1 MKQRSLFDGIP
12 PDELQR
18 LFGRFERRRFAA
30 GSVVLAEGDSPH
42 ETYVVESGAADVF
55 VHDREGEEHRIG
67 SIAPGGT
74 LGEMSMCTGE
84 AASGTVRATTDLE
97 VFVVSEPEFDRLAT
111 AYPRIYR
118 NLGAILAERLDRSN
132 RRPLNDRTGRL
143 TILRDRGA
151 PPLLGYAIAC
161 SVAWHLRRPTLLLVL
176 DDQPPEELRALARA
190 APRARLSSRR
200 DKGGDRDGRSAAEG
214 RADLTL
220 LTSALDFVAATLVAR
235 IEDLHATYEHVLVQ
249 VKGDT
254 PLALPART
262 VQLAGPTGTVSSAED
277 RPGSVIRAWT
287 TVDGR
292 TAAAA
297 NGVVAVPSLE
307 ASDDDGLRNAVLPSG
322 SAAGDALGWIARD
335 LCGLKVGLALG
346 GGAARGYAH
355 LGVVRSLRRAGV
367 PCDYLAGTSIGAAVA
382 ALLALDHDLDEVAEA
397 LDHVGSA
404 AFRLRV
410 PTKSLLSFRTVRN
423 RLHAAVGEAHFED
436 LSIPL
441 ALTAADVRTGQEVV
455 FRRGL
460 LWPAIAASIAIPG
473 IYPAQRIGEYT
484 LVDGGVV
491 QPVPSNIVADM
502 GADIVVGVRLMQATG
517 AREEAVGVEP
527 RRGSPSIF
535 YTIMRSIELMQSKI
549 SAETSAT
556 STILISPT
564 LDVVPRVGLRR
575 WTEGRQYI
583 ELGEAAAETALP
595 RLAATLPW
603 LRP

>member
-12 PDELQR
+12 PDELLR
-18 LFGRFERRRFAA
+18 LLARFERRRFAA
-30 GSVVLAEGDSPH
+30 DTIVLAEGDSPH
-42 ETYVVESGAADVF
+42 ETYVVESGVADVF
-55 VHDREGEEHRIG
+55 VHDREGVEHRIG

-97 VFVVSEPEFDRLAT
+97 VFVVSEAEFERLAT

-118 NLGAILAERLDRSN
+118 NLGAILSERLDRSN
-132 RRPLNDRTGRL
+132 RRPLNDRTGRV

-176 DDQPPEELRALARA
+176 DDQPAEELRALARA
-190 APRARLSSRR
+190 APRAKLRSRR
-200 DKGGDRDGRSAAEG
+200 DKGGDHDGRWAAEG

-220 LTSALDFVAATLVAR
+220 LTSALDFMAATLVAR
-235 IEDLHATYEHVLVQ
+235 IEDLHATYEHVIVQ
-249 VKGDT
+249 VKSDT

-262 VQLAGPTGTVSSAED
+262 VQLAGPTGTVTSAED
-277 RPGSVIRAWT
+277 RPGSVIRGWT
-287 TVDGR
+287 AGNGP
-292 TAAAA
+292 AAAV
-297 NGVVAVPSLE
+297 NGVVAVAPLG
-307 ASDDDGLRNAVLPSG
+307 ASDEEGLRNGVLPSG
-322 SAAGDALGWIARD
+322 STAGDALGWVARD

-355 LGVVRSLRRAGV
+355 LGVVRALRRAGV

-382 ALLALDHDLDEVAEA
+382 ALLALGLDLDEVAET

-410 PTKSLLSFRTVRN
+410 PTKSLLSFRTLRN
-423 RLHAAVGEAHFED
+423 RLHAAVGEARFEE
-436 LSIPL
+436 LRIPL

-460 LWPAIAASIAIPG
+460 VWPAIAASIAIPG

-517 AREEAVGVEP
+517 AREEAEGVEP

-549 SAETSAT
+549 SAESSAT

-575 WTEGRQYI
+575 WAAGRQYI